1 MECRTCPACVEFH
14 HGDGLIRHLC
24 DYTGAEV
31 FTGVPAEIANDI
43 ADAPGHVCP
52 RTLLRPGRAGADE
65 RAVGVL
71 RQVEARGRLGDLLA
85 TYTDWQRR
93 KLEGL
98 LAEASAAAVA

>member
-1 MECRTCPACVEFH
+1 VEFH

-71 RQVEARGRLGDLLA
+71 KVVRARGKLSDLLA
-85 TYTDWQRR
+85 TYTAWQRR
-93 KLEGL
+93 KLGEL
-98 LAEASAAAVA
+98 LAEETRAVGVGAVA